1 MHSKH
6 TFSKDE
12 LLTRL
17 QHLEQARL
25 NILDALELAAKSG
38 DFRQSLGSFEE
49 PLAVLRDTAQRVMAL
64 APFRAVALWLV
75 NESTADFELGW
86 CESNDSRDFMLD
98 EFEQLT
104 QEGIVALALN
114 GEQPVLAAGS
124 ALEHRHVL
132 QVLATPSRVRGL
144 LAAHFE
150 GCGGL
155 PDGTLPLLS
164 IFCQSAAASLEG
176 LELYRLLRMKNE
188 ALQEEMQARRDVQA
202 RQELLSQAFLSS
214 LEGMLVADASGRI
227 LEVNPA
233 ACAMSGYTQEEL
245 VGRMMRSFLTQAGVR
260 RHFRGI
266 LREIAAHGRFK
277 GELKGRDKQGNE
289 VFVWLSIATVHRK
302 DGGIRNHVAVLHSM
316 AGRKELETAL
326 VQAELKFRDIVEQ
339 APVAIFRTT
348 LDGRPLDVNPAYAKM
363 LGYASPEEIVHAVT
377 DIARQLYV
385 NSQDREGYTNV
396 LLKAGMV
403 MDYEVRLRRKDGSM
417 ILASLHSRLIRD
429 FAGRVVSINGF
440 MRDITAE
447 RMAEEERERLQ
458 KQLHQSRKME
468 SVGRLAG
475 GMAHDF
481 NNMLGVII
489 GQAQL
494 ALTKLNAEDPAQRRL
509 LEIEKTA
516 QRSASLVRQL
526 LAFAR
531 KQPVVPIFLNLND
544 AIAGMLNML
553 ERLVSA
559 NITLAWK
566 PGDGLWLVKIDPSQ
580 VDQILINLMVNAQ
593 DAISGPGVVTI
604 ATHNVL
610 LSEAFCREQED
621 VSPGEYVLLTVRD
634 TGCGMDRETLE
645 QIFEPF
651 FTTKDVGQG
660 TGLGLATVY
669 GIIKQNSGLINVF
682 SEPGQGTTFSI
693 YFPRLLLTVQKCARA
708 LEESQMR
715 GGSATVLVVEDE
727 RSLLDFT
734 QEALA
739 ALGYAVLTA
748 ESPWEAIRL
757 IQNHHGHIDLL
768 ITDVVMP
775 EMNGWDLS
783 LRIQALKP
791 GTKCLFMSG
800 YARDVIVHHG
810 VLDDGLNFLQK
821 PFTLNELAQ
830 KVLQVIESN
839 GQPGCG

>member
-1 MHSKH
+1 MHAKH
-6 TFSKDE
+6 TSPKDE
-12 LLTRL
+12 LLARL

-25 NILDALELAAKSG
+25 NILDALESAAKSG
-38 DFRQSLGSFEE
+38 DFRQSLRSFEG
-49 PLAVLRDTAQRVMAL
+49 PVAVLRDTAQRIMAL

-75 NESTADFELGW
+75 NESTADFELCW
-86 CESNDSRDFMLD
+86 CEPNDSHDFMLD

-104 QEGIVALALN
+104 QEGIVALVLN
-114 GEQPVLAAGS
+114 GEQPVMAAGS

-144 LAAHFE
+144 LVAHFE
-150 GCGGL
+150 GYDGL
-155 PDGTLPLLS
+155 PDGTLPLLN

-176 LELYRLLRMKNE
+176 LELYRLLRIKNE
-188 ALQEEMQARRDVQA
+188 ALQEEVQARRAVQA

-233 ACAMSGYTQEEL
+233 VCAMSGYTQNEL
-245 VGRMMRSFLTQAGVR
+245 VGRMMRSFLAQAGAR

-266 LREIAAHGRFK
+266 LRELAAHGRFK
-277 GELKGRDKQGNE
+277 GEIKGRDKQGNE
-289 VFVWLSIATVHRK
+289 IFIWLSIATVRRE
-302 DGGIRNHVAVLHSM
+302 DGSIRNHVAVLHSM
-316 AGRKELETAL
+316 VGRRELETAL
-326 VQAELKFRDIVEQ
+326 VQAEFKFRDIFEH

-348 LDGRPLDVNPAYAKM
+348 LDGRFLDVNPAYAKIF
-363 LGYASPEEIVHAVT
+363 GYASPEEIVHAVT
-377 DIARQLYV
+377 DIAAQLYV
-385 NSQDREGYTNV
+385 NSQDREDYKN
-396 LLKAGMV
+396 LLLRQGSV
-403 MDYEVRLRRKDGSM
+403 MDYEVRLRCKDGSV
-417 ILASLHSRLIRD
+417 ILASLNARLIRN
-429 FAGRVVSINGF
+429 FAGRVVSLNGF
-440 MRDITAE
+440 LRDITVE

-458 KQLHQSRKME
+458 KQLHQSQKME

-475 GMAHDF
+475 GVAHDF

-494 ALTKLNAEDPAQRRL
+494 ALIKLNAKDPVQRRL
-509 LEIEKTA
+509 LEIENAA
-516 QRSASLVRQL
+516 QRSANLVRQL

-531 KQPVVPIFLNLND
+531 RQTVVPMFLNLND
-544 AIAGMLNML
+544 AIAGMFNML
-553 ERLVSA
+553 ERLASA
-559 NITLAWK
+559 NVTLVWK
-566 PGDGLWLVKIDPSQ
+566 PGDGLWPVKIDPSQ
-580 VDQILINLMVNAQ
+580 VDQILINLVVNAQ

-604 ATHNVL
+604 ATDNVL
-610 LSEAFCREQED
+610 LSEAFCLQQEN
-621 VSPGEYVLLTVRD
+621 VLPGEYVLLTVRD

-669 GIIKQNSGLINVF
+669 GIVKQNSGFINVS
-682 SEPGQGTTFSI
+682 SEPGQGTTFSM
-693 YFPRLLLTVQKCARA
+693 YFPRLFLTVRECACA
-708 LEESQMR
+708 PEEFQMR

-757 IQNHHGHIDLL
+757 VQKHHGHIDLL
-768 ITDVVMP
+768 VTDVVMP
-775 EMNGWDLS
+775 EMNGRDLS

-791 GTKCLFMSG
+791 GMKCLFMSG
-800 YARDVIVHHG
+800 YARDVIAHHG
-810 VLDDGLNFLQK
+810 VLDEGLYFLQK

-830 KVLQVIESN
+830 KVLQVLESN